1 MMLLC
6 ENSLQLL
13 PILTRLSQYLIENF
27 PRIGHI
33 ELLWEASTANP
44 LWLELC
50 KLNDWE
56 PHWGKRSLFVH
67 KIEFG
72 SKITKI
78 GFLTQSFNSGLFEV
92 SCVVQFRIKESVF
105 LNRIFGQKNQCLSQC
120 ESQGKKKK
128 RTAENLQRISYCV
141 SVCKRGFRWTPKLLK
156 ETFFFFFLKMS
167 NFEFQ
172 LLF

>member
-78 GFLTQSFNSGLFEV
+78 GFLTESSNSGLFEV
-92 SCVVQFRIKESVF
+92 SCGVQFRIKESVF
-105 LNRIFGQKNQCLSQC
+105 SNRIFGQK
-120 ESQGKKKK
+120 
-128 RTAENLQRISYCV
+128 I
-141 SVCKRGFRWTPKLLK
+141 SVCPSVRAEERRKKNCWQSSKDFLLCECVQK
-156 ETFFFFFLKMS
+156 GL
-167 NFEFQ
+167 
-172 LLF
+172 

>member
-105 LNRIFGQKNQCLSQC
+105 LNRIFGQKISVYPSVRA
-120 ESQGKKKK
+120 EERRKK
-128 RTAENLQRISYCV
+128 E
-141 SVCKRGFRWTPKLLK
+141 LLK
-156 ETFFFFFLKMS
+156 IFKGFLTVWVCAKGALDELQS
-167 NFEFQ
+167 F
-172 LLF
+172 

>member
-6 ENSLQLL
+6 ENSLQL

-78 GFLTQSFNSGLFEV
+78 GFLTESFNSGLFEV
-92 SCVVQFRIKESVF
+92 TCCGVQFRIKESVF
-105 LNRIFGQKNQCLSQC
+105 SNRIFGQKISVYPIVRAEERRKKNCWKSSKDFLLC
-120 ESQGKKKK
+120 E
-128 RTAENLQRISYCV
+128 CV
-141 SVCKRGFRWTPKLLK
+141 QKGL
-156 ETFFFFFLKMS
+156 
-167 NFEFQ
+167 
-172 LLF
+172 